1 MTRISRYAEGVM
13 EACWLIALIVS
24 PLFFNVYSSRVFEP
38 DKIALVRSL
47 AVVAL
52 AAWLIKLISEG
63 GPRYEHL
70 NREQFRPANWRQ
82 VPFLI
87 PVAALALIYII
98 STLLSVAPNISI
110 WGSYQRMQGFYS
122 TMAYIILFVVL
133 AANLRRR
140 AQIERIFTVVAV
152 TSLPMAVYGILQ
164 RYKLDPLP
172 WGGDTIERVTGNAG
186 NAIFLAAY
194 LIMSSMIV
202 MGRVVTAFRAVMTN
216 SGSLVLPTL
225 RAAIYIFIFAVNLVA
240 IWFTQSRG
248 PQLGLLAGLFFF
260 FVLMAL
266 HYRVRWLVLTTV
278 GLGLAAGAFLVVL
291 NLPNGPLTSVAQTRG
306 FDRLAKVFDEIQGRT
321 GTGQVR
327 VLIWTGVVQM
337 MTPHEPLEYPDGS
350 KDIWNP
356 IRPLVG
362 YGPEAM
368 LIAYN
373 RFYPPDL
380 GKLEARNA
388 SPDRSHNETFD
399 ALAFTGIFGLLAQFG
414 LFVSLFY
421 YSLKWLGLIGSAT
434 RRNVFLM
441 LVLGGGLVSTIA
453 FVQWQGPQFFGVSLP
468 FGMILGLIAF
478 LTIYAVIPERDE
490 AAPKIE
496 SWRAIAI
503 VALFS
508 AIVAHFVEIHF
519 GIAIASTRTHFW
531 VFLGAL
537 LVLGWVWPRAFTA
550 EASANEPKA
559 AVPAPQPANTGKGS
573 LRGNRRRFAEA
584 GGRGA
589 DRRGILSKPTAITIS
604 LLLLVFL
611 TLGYDF
617 ITNGTRETN
626 AFAALWNSLTMKPNA
641 GDSLAVL
648 GLILLTWLMGGALFY
663 MEEAPDTI
671 SNEWVQGLLASLGFV
686 ALGALLMWFIL
697 ASLLVVAGT
706 QPRSVDDLTRL
717 VGLLNAYYFFAL
729 AVLLLAAWQLPMG
742 GGAGQPRPGESALVW
757 LGYLGLPIVALAVC
771 VTTNM
776 QTIQADI
783 VYKTGQQ
790 VDDSGQQ
797 PAVAIELFNR
807 TLALAPSQDF
817 YYLFLGR
824 AYLNASN
831 AVAPEQ
837 RDQLFQTAE
846 QELLRARQINPLN
859 TDHSA
864 NLARLNR
871 QWAVLSTTSE
881 TVAARA
887 TKSDEFYAQATK
899 LSPNNVGLLN
909 EWALVKFQLLND
921 GVEAQAKLTRS
932 LELDDTYDQT
942 YQYLGDY
949 YVWEAARQ
957 TDETARQ
964 QFFQQAITAYQQGVE
979 RSAQRNTSLL
989 GIRLGL
995 ANVYVST
1002 QQIQPAIQEYL
1013 KVAELNAGIN
1023 QWQVFRALGELYRQ
1037 AGDNVQ
1043 ARNYG
1048 QQAIGLAPE
1057 TEKANLEAWLATVP

>member
-1 MTRISRYAEGVM
+1 MNRISRFAEGVM

-47 AVVAL
+47 AVIAL
-52 AAWLIKLISEG
+52 VAWLIKLISEG
-63 GPRYEHL
+63 GPRFDHL
-70 NREQFRPANWRQ
+70 NREQFRPAQWRQ

-87 PVAALALIYII
+87 PVAALTVIYVI

-122 TMAYIILFVVL
+122 TISYIILFTVL

-152 TSLPMAVYGILQ
+152 TSLPMATYGILQ
-164 RYKLDPLP
+164 RYRLDPLP

-194 LIMSSMIV
+194 LIMASMIV
-202 MGRVVTAFRAVMTN
+202 LSRVVTAFRAVMTGT
-216 SGSLVLPTL
+216 GSLVLPTL
-225 RAAIYIFIFAVNLVA
+225 RAAIYIFIFALNLVA

-278 GLGLAAGAFLVVL
+278 GLGVAAGAFLVVL
-291 NLPNGPLTSVAQTRG
+291 NLPNTPLASLAQTRG

-399 ALAFTGIFGLLAQFG
+399 ALAFTGVLGLLAQFG

-421 YSLKWLGLIGSAT
+421 YSLKWLGLINSAL
-434 RRNVFLM
+434 RRNIFLL
-441 LVLGGGLVSTIA
+441 LVLGGGLASTIF

-468 FGMILGLIAF
+468 LGLILGLIAF
-478 LTIYAVIPERDE
+478 LAIYAVIPDHGDT
-490 AAPKIE
+490 PKMD

-503 VALFS
+503 IGLFS

-537 LVLGWVWPRAFTA
+537 LVLGWIWPIAFAA
-550 EASANEPKA
+550 EAPATEPKPSM
-559 AVPAPQPANTGKGS
+559 PAPTPAGTGKNTQ
-573 LRGNRRRFAEA
+573 RGGRRRAAEA
-584 GGRGA
+584 GARS
-589 DRRGILSKPTAITIS
+589 IFSKPVYITTS
-604 LLLLVFL
+604 VLLLIFL
-611 TLGYDF
+611 TLGYNF
-617 ITNGTRETN
+617 ITNGTREAS
-626 AFAALWNSLTMKPNA
+626 AFAAVWSSLTMRPGV

-648 GLILLTWLMGGALFY
+648 GLMLLTWLMGGALFY
-663 MEEAPDTI
+663 MEEAPETA
-671 SNEWVQGLLASLGFV
+671 NREWVQGLFASLGFV
-686 ALGALLMWFIL
+686 LLGASLMWVIL
-697 ASLLVVAGT
+697 ASLLVIASS
-706 QPRSVDDLTRL
+706 QPTSVDDLTRL

-729 AVLLLAAWQLPMG
+729 
-742 GGAGQPRPGESALVW
+742 
-757 LGYLGLPIVALAVC
+757 
-771 VTTNM
+771 
-776 QTIQADI
+776 
-783 VYKTGQQ
+783 
-790 VDDSGQQ
+790 
-797 PAVAIELFNR
+797 
-807 TLALAPSQDF
+807 
-817 YYLFLGR
+817 
-824 AYLNASN
+824 
-831 AVAPEQ
+831 
-837 RDQLFQTAE
+837 
-846 QELLRARQINPLN
+846 
-859 TDHSA
+859 
-864 NLARLNR
+864 
-871 QWAVLSTTSE
+871 
-881 TVAARA
+881 
-887 TKSDEFYAQATK
+887 
-899 LSPNNVGLLN
+899 
-909 EWALVKFQLLND
+909 
-921 GVEAQAKLTRS
+921 
-932 LELDDTYDQT
+932 
-942 YQYLGDY
+942 
-949 YVWEAARQ
+949 
-957 TDETARQ
+957 
-964 QFFQQAITAYQQGVE
+964 
-979 RSAQRNTSLL
+979 
-989 GIRLGL
+989 
-995 ANVYVST
+995 
-1002 QQIQPAIQEYL
+1002 
-1013 KVAELNAGIN
+1013 
-1023 QWQVFRALGELYRQ
+1023 
-1037 AGDNVQ
+1037 
-1043 ARNYG
+1043 
-1048 QQAIGLAPE
+1048 
-1057 TEKANLEAWLATVP
+1057 

>member
-63 GPRYEHL
+63 GPRFDHL
-70 NREQFRPANWRQ
+70 QREQFRPTNWWQ

-87 PVAALALIYII
+87 PVAALTLIYVI

-122 TMAYIILFVVL
+122 TLAYIILFVVL

-140 AQIERIFTVVAV
+140 AQIERILTVVAV
-152 TSLPMAVYGILQ
+152 TSLPMAVYGIVQ

-172 WGGDTIERVTGNAG
+172 WGGDTIERVTGHAG

-194 LIMSSMIV
+194 LIMASMIV
-202 MGRVVTAFRAVMTN
+202 MGRVVTAFRAVMTQ

-278 GLGLAAGAFLVVL
+278 GLGIAAGAFLVVL
-291 NLPNGPLTSVAQTRG
+291 NLPNTPLAGLAQTRG

-337 MTPHEPLEYPDGS
+337 MMPHEPLEYPDGS

-421 YSLKWLGLIGSAT
+421 YSLKWLGLIGSAA
-434 RRNVFLM
+434 RRNVFLL
-441 LVLGGGLVSTIA
+441 LVLGGGLVSTLA

-478 LTIYAVIPERDE
+478 LTIYAVLPEHGE
-490 AAPKIE
+490 APKIE
-496 SWRAIAI
+496 SWRAIAM

-531 VFLGAL
+531 IFLGAM
-537 LVLGWVWPRAFTA
+537 LVLGWVWPQAFTA
-550 EASANEPKA
+550 EASAHEPKA
-559 AVPAPQPANTGKGS
+559 APPAPQPPNTGKGS
-573 LRGNRRRFAEA
+573 LRGGRRRSAAAEA
-584 GGRGA
+584 GGRGV
-589 DRRGILSKPTAITIS
+589 LSRPVSITSS
-604 LLLLVFL
+604 LLLMVFL

-626 AFAALWNSLTMKPNA
+626 AFAALWNSLTMRPNV
-641 GDSLAVL
+641 GDSWAVL
-648 GLILLTWLMGGALFY
+648 GLMLLTWLMGGALFY
-663 MEEAPDTI
+663 MEEAPETVNKD
-671 SNEWVQGLLASLGFV
+671 WAQGLLASLGFV
-686 ALGALLMWFIL
+686 ALGAWCMWFVL

-706 QPRSVDDLTRL
+706 QPRTVDDLTRL
-717 VGLLNAYYFFAL
+717 VGLLNTYYFFAL
-729 AVLLLAAWQLPMG
+729 AVLLLAAWQLQTG
-742 GGAGQPRPGESALVW
+742 NLGRPRPGEGAWVW
-757 LGYLGLPIVALAVC
+757 LGYLGLPLVALAVC

-871 QWAVLSTTSE
+871 QWAVFSTTPE
-881 TVAARA
+881 TIAARA

-899 LSPNNVGLLN
+899 LSPNNVGLWN

-921 GVEAQAKLTRS
+921 GAEAEAKLKHS

-949 YVWEAARQ
+949 YAWEAARQ
-957 TDETARQ
+957 TDEAARK
-964 QFFQQAITAYQQGVE
+964 QFFEKAITAYQQGVE

-1013 KVAELNAGIN
+1013 KVAELNAGAN

-1037 AGDNVQ
+1037 AGDNAQ

-1048 QQAIGLAPE
+1048 QQAIALAPE
-1057 TEKANLEAWLATVP
+1057 TEKQNLEAWLATVP

>member
-1 MTRISRYAEGVM
+1 MNRISRYAEGVM

-52 AAWLIKLISEG
+52 TAWLIKLISEG
-63 GPRYEHL
+63 GPRFEHIT
-70 NREQFRPANWRQ
+70 REQFRLTNWRH
-82 VPFLI
+82 VPFFI
-87 PVAALALIYII
+87 PVAALTIIYVI

-122 TMAYIILFVVL
+122 TIAYIILFTVL

-140 AQIERIFTVVAV
+140 AQIERILTVVAV
-152 TSLPMAVYGILQ
+152 TSLPMATYGILQ

-172 WGGDTIERVTGNAG
+172 WGGDTIERVTGHAG
-186 NAIFLAAY
+186 NAIFLGAY
-194 LIMSSMIV
+194 LIMASMIV
-202 MGRVVTAFRAVMTN
+202 LSRVVTAFRAVMTGT
-216 SGSLVLPTL
+216 GSLVLPTL
-225 RAAIYIFIFAVNLVA
+225 RAAIYIFIFALNLVA

-291 NLPNGPLTSVAQTRG
+291 NLPNTPLASLAQTRG
-306 FDRLAKVFDEIQGRT
+306 FDRLARVFDEIQGRT

-350 KDIWNP
+350 TDIWNP

-399 ALAFTGIFGLLAQFG
+399 ALAFTGVLGLLAQFG

-421 YSLKWLGLIGSAT
+421 YSLKWLGLINSAM
-434 RRNVFLM
+434 RRNIFLL
-441 LVLGGGLVSTIA
+441 LVLGGGVVSTII

-478 LTIYAVIPERDE
+478 LAIYAVIPDHGD
-490 AAPKIE
+490 APKLD
-496 SWRAIAI
+496 SWRAIAM
-503 VALFS
+503 VGLFA

-519 GIAIASTRTHFW
+519 GIAIVSTRTHFW

-537 LVLGWVWPRAFTA
+537 LVLGWVWPRAFAA
-550 EASANEPKA
+550 EAPAPEPK
-559 AVPAPQPANTGKGS
+559 PAPPPVSAGKSFQRGGS
-573 LRGNRRRFAEA
+573 RRRSVTTEAGNR
-584 GGRGA
+584 GV
-589 DRRGILSKPTAITIS
+589 LSRHVYITIS
-604 LLLLVFL
+604 LLLMIFL
-611 TLGYDF
+611 TLGYNF
-617 ITNGTRETN
+617 ITNGTRETS
-626 AFAALWNSLTMKPNA
+626 ALAALWNSLTMRPGA

-648 GLILLTWLMGGALFY
+648 GLMLLTWLMGGALFY
-663 MEEAPDTI
+663 LEEAPETV
-671 SNEWVQGLLASLGFV
+671 NREWVQGFLASLGFV
-686 ALGALLMWFIL
+686 LLGSISMWVIL
-697 ASLLVVAGT
+697 ASLLVTAGT

-729 AVLLLAAWQLPMG
+729 AVLLLAAWQLQVG
-742 GGAGQPRPGESALVW
+742 SGAGRPRPGESALVW
-757 LGYLGLPIVALAVC
+757 LGYLGLPLVALV
-771 VTTNM
+771 VSVFTNL

-783 VYKTGQQ
+783 IYKTGQQ

-831 AVAPEQ
+831 TVAPEQ

-871 QWAVLSTTSE
+871 QWAILSGTPE
-881 TVAARA
+881 AVAERA
-887 TKSDEFYAQATK
+887 TKSDQFYVQATT
-899 LSPNNVGLLN
+899 LSPNNVGLWN
-909 EWALVKFQLLND
+909 EWALVKFQLLSD
-921 GVEAQAKLTRS
+921 GVGALEKLNHS
-932 LELDDTYDQT
+932 VELDDTFDQT

-949 YVWEAARQ
+949 YAWEAARQ
-957 TDETARQ
+957 TDEAARQ
-964 QFFQQAITAYQQGVE
+964 PLYAKAIAAYQQGVE
-979 RSAQRNTSLL
+979 RAQTRATSLL
-989 GIRLGL
+989 GIRIGL
-995 ANVYVST
+995 AQVYQNT
-1002 QQIQPAIQEYL
+1002 LQIPLAIQEYL
-1013 KVAELNAGIN
+1013 KVAELNAGAS
-1023 QWQVFRALGELYRQ
+1023 QWQVFRVLGVLFQ
-1037 AGDNVQ
+1037 QSGDNAQ
-1043 ARNYG
+1043 ARNYL
-1048 QQAIGLAPE
+1048 QQAIALAPE
-1057 TEKANLEAWLATVP
+1057 AEKANLEALLATVP